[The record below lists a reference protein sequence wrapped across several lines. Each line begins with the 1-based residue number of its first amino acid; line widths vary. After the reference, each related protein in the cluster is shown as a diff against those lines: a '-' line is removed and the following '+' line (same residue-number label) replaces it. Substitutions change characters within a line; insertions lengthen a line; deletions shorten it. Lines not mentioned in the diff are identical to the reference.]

1 MLRFENVSFSYAA
14 NGAGDLGAINGI
26 SFEIREGEFAALIGE
41 NGAGKSTLCRL
52 CNGLL
57 KPASGRVTAAGMD
70 TGTTKSSVLARRVG
84 YLFQNP
90 DRQICQNT
98 VREEIRFGLE
108 YVLAGELSPGEIEA
122 EKNRRCDE
130 MLSLFGL
137 DGSRD
142 PFGLSRGER
151 QQCALASVLARK
163 PALLLLDEPTTGLDY
178 RECMTIM
185 DIISNLNDRGTT
197 IVMISHDMEVVA
209 DFAKRCLV
217 LSRGRL
223 IGDGPVR
230 QVMKDQA
237 LLERA
242 SLLPVQIS
250 ALAQK
255 LGPGFE
261 DVFSVREMVLAAE
274 QFLGGNA

>member
-1 MLRFENVSFSYAA
+1 
-14 NGAGDLGAINGI
+14 
-26 SFEIREGEFAALIGE
+26 
-41 NGAGKSTLCRL
+41 
-52 CNGLL
+52 
-57 KPASGRVTAAGMD
+57 MD
-70 TGTTKSSVLARRVG
+70 TRTTKSSVLARKVG

-98 VREEIRFGLE
+98 VREEI
-108 YVLAGELSPGEIEA
+108 S
-122 EKNRRCDE
+122 
-130 MLSLFGL
+130 FGL
-137 DGSRD
+137 DGNRD

-185 DIISNLNDRGTT
+185 DIISGLNARGTT

-209 DFAKRCLV
+209 DFAARCLV

-223 IGDGPVR
+223 IGDGPVK
-230 QVMKDQA
+230 QVMKDQD
-237 LLERA
+237 LLEKA

-255 LGPGFE
+255 LKGGFE
-261 DVFSVREMVLAAE
+261 EVFSVEDMVRRTE
-274 QFLGGNA
+274 KFLGAKA

>member
-1 MLRFENVSFSYAA
+1 
-14 NGAGDLGAINGI
+14 
-26 SFEIREGEFAALIGE
+26 
-41 NGAGKSTLCRL
+41 
-52 CNGLL
+52 
-57 KPASGRVTAAGMD
+57 
-70 TGTTKSSVLARRVG
+70 VG

-108 YVLAGELSPGEIEA
+108 FVLTGASPGEIEA
-122 EKNRRCDE
+122 EKDRRCDE

-137 DGSRD
+137 SGSRD

-178 RECMTIM
+178 QECMTIM
-185 DIISNLNDRGTT
+185 DIISGLNAQGTT

-223 IGDGPVR
+223 IGGGPVR
-230 QVMKDQA
+230 EVMRDKD
-237 LLERA
+237 LLEKA

-261 DVFSVREMVLAAE
+261 EVFSVGDMTQAAE
-274 QFLGGNA
+274 KFLGGNP